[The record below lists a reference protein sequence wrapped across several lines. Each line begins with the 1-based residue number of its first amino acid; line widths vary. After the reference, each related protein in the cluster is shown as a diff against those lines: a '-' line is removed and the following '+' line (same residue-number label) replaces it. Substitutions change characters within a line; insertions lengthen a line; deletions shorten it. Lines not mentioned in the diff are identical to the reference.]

1 MNQSKVLSLS
11 KLDTTHACSFNLGQS
26 EHYSSSATK
35 CLLTSPTGGLTL
47 CLDDLLYVK
56 YLAYTQE
63 TFFVII
69 RTIQQYKLVTDRCM
83 LYIHK
88 IQTNKSKLY
97 KGEIIQVS
105 LVHDLV
111 ELVLHLLCTYSGYMF
126 SNGWQIGNHTSSY

>member
-1 MNQSKVLSLS
+1 MDCWISQKFSPCRN
-11 KLDTTHACSFNLGQS
+11 TTHACSFNLDQS

-63 TFFVII
+63 TFFVIL

-97 KGEIIQVS
+97 KGEIIQIS

-111 ELVLHLLCTYSGYMF
+111 ELVLHLWCTYTGYMF
-126 SNGWQIGNHTSSY
+126 SNGWHKFILSTR

>member
-26 EHYSSSATK
+26 EHYSSSATE
-35 CLLTSPTGGLTL
+35 CLLNLTNWI

-97 KGEIIQVS
+97 KGEIISVS

>member
-1 MNQSKVLSLS
+1 M
-11 KLDTTHACSFNLGQS
+11 
-26 EHYSSSATK
+26 
-35 CLLTSPTGGLTL
+35 
-47 CLDDLLYVK
+47 DDLLYVK

-97 KGEIIQVS
+97 KGEIISVS
-105 LVHDLV
+105 HVHDLV

-126 SNGWQIGNHTSSY
+126 SNG